1 VREAGGVGTSIISVP
16 LTLATTGIVD
26 VQTGTLAL
34 SGDSTYAGTLQGAGT
49 LAFAGGTHTLTN
61 TSSVT
66 TGAVQVSAGT
76 VTVHGLYDLAAS
88 TTVATATLTF
98 APGSVPT
105 NLGDVTLNPAGIV
118 ALNSGQVGGVTVPTL
133 TLNSGTLTG
142 TDDLT
147 VTGAMTWS

>member
-1 VREAGGVGTSIISVP
+1 
-16 LTLATTGIVD
+16 
-26 VQTGTLAL
+26 
-34 SGDSTYAGTLQGAGT
+34 AGT
-49 LAFAGGTHTLTN
+49 LAFAGGTHTLTS
-61 TSSVT
+61 TSSMT

-98 APGSVPT
+98 APGSVPA

-118 ALNSGQVGGVTVPTL
+118 GLNSGQVGGVTVPTL

-147 VTGAMTWS
+147 VTGAMTWSGGTVSGSGAVLVQGLLTINSGGQTL